1 MGLSITKEIFI
12 MKLKTFMIINAIAAA
27 IVGILLVVVP
37 SLLIKALGLPLDT
50 GMDLDG
56 QLWGSELILMALIC
70 WYARNIS
77 DYRTQRGIVSAF
89 TIANLISLVISIIGV
104 VNHTFNAVGW
114 IAVIAYAV
122 LFVVYGIYWLAQP
135 GAMRET
141 QQTQQMHQPS

>member
-1 MGLSITKEIFI
+1 

-70 WYARNIS
+70 WFARNIS

-89 TIANLISLVISIIGV
+89 TIANLISLVISVIGV

-114 IAVIAYAV
+114 VAVIAYAI
-122 LFVVYGIYWLAQP
+122 LFVVYGIYWLTQP
-135 GAMRET
+135 GEMKET
-141 QQTQQMHQPS
+141 QPAQQQMHQPS

>member
-1 MGLSITKEIFI
+1 

-37 SLLIKALGLPLDT
+37 SLLIRALGLPLDT

-122 LFVVYGIYWLAQP
+122 LFVVYGIYWLTQP
-135 GAMRET
+135 GEMKET
-141 QQTQQMHQPS
+141 QQAQQQMHQPS